1 LSPGDFGV
9 GTLTVNGNMTI
20 SGNLLFPINKSL
32 TPSNSLAVVSGTL
45 VNTGTGTL
53 TLTNLGSAL
62 AVGDTFKL
70 FSQPISGGGALVV
83 TGVGAAWQNNLAVD
97 GSVSV
102 ASLTVPHPVINSIS
116 LNGTNLIL
124 SGTNGYA
131 TGTYYLLSSTNIIL
145 PLTQWM
151 PLLTN
156 TFDGSGNFAITNAL
170 TTGTPQQFYILKL
183 P

>member
-1 LSPGDFGV
+1 
-9 GTLTVNGNMTI
+9 
-20 SGNLLFPINKSL
+20 
-32 TPSNSLAVVSGTL
+32 VVSGTL

-131 TGTYYLLSSTNIIL
+131 TGTYYVLSSTNVIL
-145 PLTQWM
+145 PLTQWT

-156 TFDGSGNFAITNAL
+156 TFDGSGNFAITNAF
-170 TTGTPQQFYILKL
+170 TPGMPQQFYILKL